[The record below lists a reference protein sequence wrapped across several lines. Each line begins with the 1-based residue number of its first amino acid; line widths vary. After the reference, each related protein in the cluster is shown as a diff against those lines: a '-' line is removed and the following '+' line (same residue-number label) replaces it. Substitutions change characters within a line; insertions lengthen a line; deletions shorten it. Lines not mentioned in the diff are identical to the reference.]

1 MGTKQML
8 SALQEVVKG
17 SGEDLMNNVTSPL
30 SGGKQHLKRDGPH
43 AKTQLAE
50 LVNVDDKMVTFDTR

>member
-17 SGEDLMNNVTSPL
+17 SGEDLMNNITPL
-30 SGGKQHLKRDGPH
+30 SGKEQLGRDAQH
-43 AKTQLAE
+43 AKTQLSD
-50 LVNVDDKMVTFDTR
+50 LVNNTSDHMVTFDTR

>member
-17 SGEDLMNNVTSPL
+17 SGEDLMNNITPL
-30 SGGKQHLKRDGPH
+30 SGKEQLGRDGQH
-43 AKTQLAE
+43 AKTQLSE
-50 LVNVDDKMVTFDTR
+50 LVNTSDNMVTFDTR